1 LQVFLEKLLGSPIE
15 GAAMSETVVRK
26 GPRRADAQRNYDVVL
41 SAARSAI
48 AQRGGDIVLEDIAR
62 DAGVGIGTLY
72 RHFPTRQDLLE
83 AAFLDEALELRQYAE
98 DRQSATATL
107 DALIEWLRL
116 QMDFGA
122 HGRSMG
128 AAVMNAKHTEGTE
141 IQIACVNM
149 REAGAVLLRRAQEAG
164 EVRPD
169 VDIVDVIRLMHGIV
183 IANEQAPDQS
193 RVNPMFD
200 VVIAGIRT

>member
-1 LQVFLEKLLGSPIE
+1 
-15 GAAMSETVVRK
+15 MSDTVVRK
-26 GPRRADAQRNYDVVL
+26 GPRRADAQRNYDVIL
-41 SAARSAI
+41 LTTRAAVAE
-48 AQRGGDIVLEDIAR
+48 RGGDIVLEDIAR

-83 AAFLDEALELRQYAE
+83 AAFLDEAVELRERAKE
-98 DRQSATATL
+98 LSSAPATL
-107 DALIEWLRL
+107 DALISWLRL

-149 REAGAVLLRRAQEAG
+149 REAGEVLLRRAQDAG
-164 EVRPD
+164 DVRAD
-169 VDIVDVIRLMHGIV
+169 VEMVDVL
-183 IANEQAPDQS
+183 
-193 RVNPMFD
+193 
-200 VVIAGIRT
+200 

>member
-1 LQVFLEKLLGSPIE
+1 
-15 GAAMSETVVRK
+15 MSDTVVRK
-26 GPRRADAQRNYDVVL
+26 GPRRADAQRNYDVIL
-41 SAARSAI
+41 ATARAAVAE
-48 AQRGGDIVLEDIAR
+48 RGGDIVLEDIAR

-83 AAFLDEALELRQYAE
+83 AAFLDEAIELRRRAE
-98 DRQSATATL
+98 ELKSAPATF
-107 DALIEWLRL
+107 DALIGWLRL

-141 IQIACVNM
+141 IQIACANM

-164 EVRPD
+164 EVRHD
-169 VDIVDVIRLMHGIV
+169 VEMVDVLRLMHGIV
-183 IANEQAPDQS
+183 LANEQAPDQS
-193 RVNPMFD
+193 RVSRMFD

>member
-1 LQVFLEKLLGSPIE
+1 
-15 GAAMSETVVRK
+15 MSETVVRK
-26 GPRRADAQRNYDVVL
+26 GPRRADAQRNYEVILV
-41 SAARSAI
+41 AARTAV

-72 RHFPTRQDLLE
+72 RHFPTRQTLLE
-83 AAFLDEALELRQYAE
+83 AAFLDEALELRQRAE
-98 DRQSATATL
+98 DLKAAPAPL
-107 DALIEWLRL
+107 DALIDWLRL

-128 AAVMNAKHTEGTE
+128 AAVKNAKHTEGTE
-141 IQIACVNM
+141 IQIACVDM
-149 REAGAVLLRRAQEAG
+149 RKAGAVLLRRAQDAG
-164 EVRPD
+164 EVRAD
-169 VDIVDVIRLMHGIV
+169 VEIVDLLRLMHGIV

-193 RVNPMFD
+193 RVVPMFD

>member
-1 LQVFLEKLLGSPIE
+1 
-15 GAAMSETVVRK
+15 MSETVVRK
-26 GPRRADAQRNYDVVL
+26 GPRRADAQHNYDVIL
-41 SAARSAI
+41 ATARTAI
-48 AQRGGDIVLEDIAR
+48 AQRGGDIVLEEIAR

-83 AAFLDEALELRQYAE
+83 AAFLDEALELRRCAE
-98 DRQSATATL
+98 DLQTAPKPL
-107 DALIEWLRL
+107 DALIVWLRL

-141 IQIACVNM
+141 IQIACVSM
-149 REAGAVLLRRAQEAG
+149 REAAAVLLRRAQDAEQ
-164 EVRPD
+164 VRPD
-169 VDIVDVIRLMHGIV
+169 VEIVDLLRLMQSIV

>member
-1 LQVFLEKLLGSPIE
+1 
-15 GAAMSETVVRK
+15 MSETVVRK
-26 GPRRADAQRNYDVVL
+26 GPRRADAQHNYDAIL
-41 SAARSAI
+41 TATRAAVALH
-48 AQRGGDIVLEDIAR
+48 GGDIVLEDIAR
-62 DAGVGIGTLY
+62 NAGVGIGTLY
-72 RHFPTRQDLLE
+72 RHFPTRQALLE
-83 AAFLDEALELRQYAE
+83 AAFLDEALELRQRAE
-98 DRQSATATL
+98 QMQSASAPL
-107 DALIEWLRL
+107 DALVDWLRL

-141 IQIACVNM
+141 IQIACVDM

-164 EVRPD
+164 DVRPD
-169 VDIVDVIRLMHGIV
+169 VEIVDLLRLMHGIV

-193 RVNPMFD
+193 RVEPMFD